1 MVRSRKPDWPPCASA
16 PPHGLPPYLL
26 PLCAPVPWPS
36 TLPIP
41 TLIDARDKLAS
52 QVMGLQEVLQLQ
64 KQYAH
69 LSTKLTT
76 LHASLKEKILAP
88 PPGAASGG
96 TKKKTPR
103 GIKSKTLAF
112 PVITRSTGSTSYDPP
127 TSTVE
132 EPPLLQL
139 PKLNLPPQKSYP

>member
-1 MVRSRKPDWPPCASA
+1 MRFS
-16 PPHGLPPYLL
+16 
-26 PLCAPVPWPS
+26 PS
-36 TLPIP
+36 TRASYLPSVNLRTRSLASNIARSP
-41 TLIDARDKLAS
+41 LLIDARDKLAS

-76 LHASLKEKILAP
+76 LQASLKEKILAP
-88 PPGAASGG
+88 PPGTASGG

-132 EPPLLQL
+132 EPPLQL
-139 PKLNLPPQKSYP
+139 PKLNLPPQKSYPQDSGAS